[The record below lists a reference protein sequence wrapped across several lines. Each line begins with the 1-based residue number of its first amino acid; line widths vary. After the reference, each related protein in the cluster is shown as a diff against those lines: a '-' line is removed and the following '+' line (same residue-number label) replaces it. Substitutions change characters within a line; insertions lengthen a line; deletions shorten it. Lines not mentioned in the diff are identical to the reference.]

1 MPRITYDAAADG
13 AEGRLNRTDAG
24 RYLGVT
30 SKTMA
35 EWKRT
40 GHGPQSHKLGGQCFY
55 YVADLRDYVRS
66 RATAS
71 RPRGE

>member
-1 MPRITYDAAADG
+1 MPNIPYDAAAAG

-40 GHGPQSHKLGGQCFY
+40 GNGPPSHKLGGQCFY
-55 YVADLRDYVRS
+55 YTDDLRAFVRERS
-66 RATAS
+66 G
-71 RPRGE
+71 RGD

>member
-1 MPRITYDAAADG
+1 MPRIPYEAAAAG
-13 AEGRLNRTDAG
+13 AHGRLNRTDAG

-40 GHGPQSHKLGGQCFY
+40 GKGPRSHKVGGMCFY
-55 YVADLRDYVRS
+55 YTDDLRAYVRKAAG
-66 RATAS
+66 RDN
-71 RPRGE
+71 